1 MVYTDPIH
9 DEESVGKL
17 MGASEP
23 AGADLEFRVK
33 TIEKLQWL
41 YKQSA
46 PYGVFLDH
54 HLSGHT
60 PDRQPAFEDD
70 GSVSATFRGSQFHI
84 LFGHGLVGSGI
95 YDVDELD
102 TNEGYEEFLLSLA
115 WWATA
120 GWLTDMHALGLAADE
135 DIELLPEKAK

>member
-1 MVYTDPIH
+1 MSVLDRNWTIYTDPIH

-41 YKQSA
+41 HEQA
-46 PYGVFLDH
+46 ARGGF
-54 HLSGHT
+54 
-60 PDRQPAFEDD
+60 PAAASLMGLFQ
-70 GSVSATFRGSQFHI
+70 GKYVASFRGFQFQVLEGYEQI
-84 LFGHGLVGSGI
+84 TPGA
-95 YDVDELD
+95 YDVEGLPN
-102 TNEGYEEFLLSLA
+102 NEAYEEFLLGLTWRSDN
-115 WWATA
+115 
-120 GWLTDMHALGLAADE
+120 GWKSEMHVLGLAADE